1 MVEGALKSSGLA
13 GTRLTLELTES
24 CIVQDPVRA
33 THVFESLKALDAT
46 LAMDDFG
53 TGYSSLA
60 YLQRLPID
68 VLKID
73 KSFVSGMMVDPDA
86 VAIVRAVLS
95 LAEALGM
102 STTAEGIETVELA
115 TTLATL
121 GCSSGQGFYFARPLE
136 ADAALEYWKARRR

>member
-1 MVEGALKSSGLA
+1 
-13 GTRLTLELTES
+13 
-24 CIVQDPVRA
+24 
-33 THVFESLKALDAT
+33 
-46 LAMDDFG
+46 MDDFG

-73 KSFVSGMMVDPDA
+73 KSFISGMMVDPDA
-86 VAIVRAVLS
+86 IAIVRAVLS

-102 STTAEGIETVELA
+102 TTTAEGIETVELA

-121 GCSSGQGFYFARPLE
+121 GCAHGQGYYFAKPLE
-136 ADAALEYWKARRR
+136 AKSALAYWKLRRRKPA